1 MFFKLTFLCFLLLT
15 QARDIF
21 SLKNGIISSKEEFL
35 LQEVITNL
43 QDKNNLIQNG
53 VSKLEECDL
62 ESNITEIMRLL
73 EAQSEV

>member
-1 MFFKLTFLCFLLLT
+1 MFSKLTILCFLLIT
-15 QARDIF
+15 QAPDIF
-21 SLKNGIISSKEEFL
+21 GLQNGQFSSKEEFL
-35 LQEVITNL
+35 LQEVMTNL

-53 VSKLEECDL
+53 VTKLEECDL